1 MSHSEFPDS
10 PRPIEIEQP
19 TVTDSS
25 QESQPLVERSPKPPQ
40 KRRWPLIL
48 GIILL
53 IGGIGFGWRWWQTS
67 HASNSPAAGAAAGQ
81 PMAVPVQLATVET
94 ETVQDSSG
102 FIGSLEAP
110 QSVPIKPQ
118 IGGRISQISIKEGN
132 RVQQG
137 QVIISLETDDA
148 QAVLREKQA
157 ALQQAQANLA
167 ELKAGT
173 RTEVVSQAKAQL
185 DQAQAKYQD
194 AVSGSLPQQVQQ
206 AEAQV
211 NSAKSDLVL
220 AQARAT
226 RYAQLTKEGAT
237 SQDTLDEYI
246 KNKDSAQAALVAA
259 EKNLEQLRKS
269 RTANIQQLGAALEQQ
284 KQFYN
289 QQVNGNRPED
299 IAQGRSQVSQAA
311 AQVQSAQ
318 VQLQYTKVLAP
329 FTGIVGD
336 IPVKVGQYVAQGDQ
350 LTTLTK
356 NDSLEL
362 NISIPLSQARKLRL
376 GLPVQMLDAQ
386 GKPTTTGK
394 ISFISPNASSDSQ
407 TVLVKANFGN
417 LRNRLLNLQSVQT
430 KVIWDEH
437 PGILVPVTAISRLG
451 GETFVF
457 VAQAPAAENSKPG
470 APVAENSKPG
480 APAVEN
486 SKPGAP
492 SLVAQQKP
500 VKLGV
505 IEGNNYQV
513 LEGLKAGEKIVVS
526 GILNIRNGAAITPAP
541 AEAGSP
547 KP

>member
-1 MSHSEFPDS
+1 MSNPQFPDS
-10 PRPIEIEQP
+10 PLPIEVEQP
-19 TVTDSS
+19 AVTDPN
-25 QESQPLVERSPKPPQ
+25 QESQPLPQRSPKRPQ

-53 IGGIGFGWRWWQTS
+53 VAGVGFGWRWWQTNN
-67 HASNSPAAGAAAGQ
+67 ARNAPAAGAGAGQ
-81 PMAVPVQLATVET
+81 PAIPVKLATVET
-94 ETVQDSSG
+94 ETVQESSE

-110 QSVPIKPQ
+110 LSVPIKPQ
-118 IGGRISQISIKEGN
+118 VEGRITQIYINEGK

-137 QVIISLETDDA
+137 QVIISLQSDDA
-148 QAVLREKQA
+148 EALLRQRQA
-157 ALQQAQANLA
+157 ALEQAQANLA

-173 RTEVVSQAKAQL
+173 RREVVFQAKAQL
-185 DQAQAKYQD
+185 DQAEAKYQD
-194 AVSGSLPQQVQQ
+194 AVSGSLPQQIQQ

-237 SQDTLDEYI
+237 SQDSLDEYL
-246 KNKDSAQAALVAA
+246 KNKASAEAALVAA
-259 EKNLEQLRKS
+259 QKNLEQLRKS

-284 KQFYN
+284 RQYYR

-329 FTGIVGD
+329 FTGIVGN
-336 IPVKVGQYVAQGDQ
+336 IPVKVGQYVGQGDQ

-362 NISIPLSQARKLRL
+362 NISIPLNQAKKLRS

-386 GKPTTTGK
+386 GKPTATGK

-430 KVIWDEH
+430 RVIWDER
-437 PGILVPVTAISRLG
+437 PGILIPVTAVSRLG

-457 VAQAPAAENSKPG
+457 VAQAPQEKPKSG
-470 APVAENSKPG
+470 AP
-480 APAVEN
+480 
-486 SKPGAP
+486 AP
-492 SLVAQQKP
+492 SLVAQQKS

-513 LEGLKAGEKIVVS
+513 LDGLKAGDKIVVS
-526 GILNIRNGAAITPAP
+526 GILNITNGAPIKPAP
-541 AEAGSP
+541 EEAGSQ